1 MKNNPDPT
9 ESWHM
14 IARTK
19 AGDPVWRIDGAGRP
33 FVLVDGGVR
42 ELRWWWRWWP
52 WWPSTL
58 RHLPE
63 PHLTYGQVA
72 TAAELSTTVLK
83 ALKRGPIFLSRGF
96 LKGCDSKIITTR
108 ANAVPLFHW
117 MEGCGIVLTRREL
130 QDGRTEIDLDVKAT
144 AKNNV
149 R

>member
-9 ESWHM
+9 ESWRM

-19 AGDPVWRIDGAGRP
+19 DGDPVWRMDGKGRP
-33 FVLVDGGVR
+33 FVLKAGAVR
-42 ELRWWWRWWP
+42 ELRWWWRWP
-52 WWPSTL
+52 CWPSTL

-63 PHLTYGQVA
+63 PHLTYGQVV
-72 TAAELSTTVLK
+72 TAAELSTTVLQ
-83 ALKRGPIFLSRGF
+83 ALERGPIFLSCGF

-108 ANAVPLFHW
+108 AIAVPLFRW
-117 MEGCGIVLTRREL
+117 MEGCGIALTRREL
-130 QDGRTEIDLDVKAT
+130 QDGRTEIDLDVGAT